1 MEIKLSNLFKTKNT
15 PVASAA
21 GVAGVSTD
29 ADCPSST
36 PINIFAS
43 PTDRQE
49 GETYVNFG
57 KRACM
62 YTTGN
67 PSSLRAYLQRIY
79 QSEKARQLHNTQLQ
93 EQQRR
98 EIEGRLND
106 VDISISNAKSRLNVV
121 DIEIKDNDEKLNGLK
136 SDIAE
141 LKIKE
146 GQTNRMPLVKFYLGL
161 LILAILTV
169 YLFIFYSST
178 FYSAFIQ
185 GPSSVTDAMFNSQA
199 LPDAFSRGIMS
210 GLFLITVP
218 IIFLGLGYGL
228 HYFMEQKS
236 SSKYFKVGVLVII
249 TFMFDCILAI
259 KIAESLYNLIRA
271 NTWEDTAPFTISMA
285 FADLN
290 VWAVIFC
297 GFIVYMIWAVVFDM
311 TISAYDDCKSNR
323 RQIASLSSKIQVLN
337 SNKVALSQKAESIN
351 GEISQLVL
359 KKEKL
364 KAQLNQGI
372 FSITL
377 IRQAFAEFFSG
388 WNSIIGAVGLATAP
402 DCNQI
407 YEIECKSFFGVQP
420 EITE

>member
-21 GVAGVSTD
+21 GVAGVSTG

-106 VDISISNAKSRLNVV
+106 VDMSISNAKSRLNVV
-121 DIEIKDNDEKLNGLK
+121 NIDIEDNDGKLNGLK
-136 SDIAE
+136 SDIDE

-146 GQTNRMPLVKFYLGL
+146 GQSNRMSLVKFYLGL

-185 GPSSVTDAMFNSQA
+185 GPSTVTDAMFNSQA

-236 SSKYFKVGVLVII
+236 SSKYLKVGALVMI

-259 KIAESLYNLIRA
+259 KIAQSLYNLQIV
-271 NTWEDTAPFTISMA
+271 NTWGAMPPFTMSMA
-285 FADLN
+285 LADLN

-323 RQIASLSSKIQVLN
+323 RQIESLNRKAQDL
-337 SNKVALSQKAESIN
+337 SNKKVILSQKAESIN
-351 GEISQLVL
+351 GEISQLMI

-407 YEIECKSFFGVQP
+407 YETECKSFFGVQP
-420 EITE
+420 EMTE